1 MGDFIMQMKPW
12 FDDDE
17 KDALIGLM
25 ENETFLTEFR
35 HTAKFEEDI
44 RNYTG
49 AKHCILVN
57 NGTISLT
64 IAAMALDIT
73 IDDEVLV
80 PNYTMVATPNSIK
93 MLGAKPIFIDVEKE
107 TLCIDLDQ
115 LKSKVTEKTKAIM
128 LVSANGRYP
137 NYDFSELK
145 QFCDQK
151 EIFIIEDAAQ
161 SLGSTYPD
169 KTHIGLKGHIGS
181 FSFSM
186 PKIITTGQGGAL
198 VTNDDDLA
206 QKIRRLKDFGR
217 SSGGNDIHDSIG
229 FNFKFTEMQAVIG
242 ISQMKKLDYRVKRKK
257 EIYKK
262 FQENLIDL
270 NSICFFDHDFDN
282 TAPWFID
289 CLADNRD
296 ELQEFLKDNNIGT
309 RIMYPPLNRQK
320 AYNLDGNYPVSFEIG
335 EKGLWLPSMAQL
347 TNDEIDYICN
357 VIKDYYE

>member
-1 MGDFIMQMKPW
+1 MDDFIMQMRPW
-12 FDDDE
+12 FDEDE

-25 ENETFLTEFR
+25 ENETFLTEFK

-44 RNYTG
+44 RSYTG

-64 IAAMALDIT
+64 IAAMALGIS

-107 TLCIDLDQ
+107 TLCIDFDQ

-161 SLGSTYPD
+161 SLGSYYPD

-206 QKIRRLKDFGR
+206 QKIRKLKDFGR

-270 NSICFFDHDFDN
+270 KNICFFDHDFDN

-296 ELQEFLKDNNIGT
+296 ELQEFLKNNNIGT

-320 AYNLDGNYPVSFEIG
+320 AYNLDGDYPVSFEIG

-357 VIKDYYE
+357 VIKDYYG